1 MCNGRA
7 ATPLAFLT
15 LLPMMA
21 QHNPGARMV
30 AIMDSDVVAPMHCS
44 GDKFVRQVR
53 EQMPDKLLLPTTGS
67 RLTFGA

>member
-1 MCNGRA
+1 
-7 ATPLAFLT
+7 
-15 LLPMMA
+15 MMA

-53 EQMPDKLLLPTTGS
+53 EPMPDKLLLPTTGS